1 MGMLTIAQ
9 TPVDAPEAR
18 LLMAELS
25 RKLARITGS
34 DGTARF
40 HPADVQDAGGAFL
53 VAYLDGE
60 PWGCGALRRL
70 SADRGEIKRVY
81 VRPNRTGVGSG
92 ILAALEERDA
102 ALGCCRLLLET
113 RRQNTRAAAF
123 CLRHGYAPCE
133 AYGPYVGRE
142 DACCLEKLLRASR
155 GG

>member
-9 TPVDAPEAR
+9 TPVDATEAR

-70 SADRGEIKRVY
+70 SADTGEIKRVY
-81 VRPNRTGVGSG
+81 ARPNRAGVGSG

-113 RRQNTRAAAF
+113 RRQNTWAAAF

>member
-60 PWGCGALRRL
+60 PWGCGGCRRI
-70 SADRGEIKRVY
+70 RGRSSKSTPGPI
-81 VRPNRTGVGSG
+81 GQGGSG
-92 ILAALEERDA
+92 ILAALEERAA
-102 ALGCCRLLLET
+102 ALR
-113 RRQNTRAAAF
+113 
-123 CLRHGYAPCE
+123 
-133 AYGPYVGRE
+133 
-142 DACCLEKLLRASR
+142 SS
-155 GG
+155 